1 MFIVVNYILILC
13 VTFLISCVRFLVISC
28 AKIEVL
34 TWYIIL
40 YSCFI
45 NKANKKVNKHCI
57 DYSPIRN
64 CSGGLLTGGRGG
76 GPFWCLQMQL
86 LFVDACHFVTFTYKL
101 YENILIV
108 NRYPQNN

>member
-1 MFIVVNYILILC
+1 MTFAYSNNLFFWKCLMLTNILILC
-13 VTFLISCVRFLVISC
+13 VTLLISCVRFLVITC

-57 DYSPIRN
+57 DYSDP
-64 CSGGLLTGGRGG
+64 
-76 GPFWCLQMQL
+76 
-86 LFVDACHFVTFTYKL
+86 
-101 YENILIV
+101 
-108 NRYPQNN
+108 